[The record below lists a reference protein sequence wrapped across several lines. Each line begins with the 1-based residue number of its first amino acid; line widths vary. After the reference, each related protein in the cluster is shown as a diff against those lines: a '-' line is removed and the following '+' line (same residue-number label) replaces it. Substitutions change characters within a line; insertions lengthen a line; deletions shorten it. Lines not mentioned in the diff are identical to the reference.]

1 MISILFV
8 CHGNICRSPMAEFIM
23 KDICQKNNFDN
34 CYIESAATSREAI
47 GMNIH
52 YSTREILNK
61 YNIPYKRRQARQM
74 TISDYDK
81 FDYIIVMDSLNIRN
95 ISRIVPIDRENKI
108 HKLLDFSSNP
118 RDIADPWYTD
128 DFETTYKEILEGCI
142 GLFKEI
148 SKNNG

>member
-1 MISILFV
+1 
-8 CHGNICRSPMAEFIM
+8 
-23 KDICQKNNFDN
+23 
-34 CYIESAATSREAI
+34 
-47 GMNIH
+47 MNIH
-52 YSTREILNK
+52 YATREILNK
-61 YNIPYKRRQARQM
+61 YSIPYKRRQARQM